1 MRRHESR
8 RGARVT
14 VEADLEGV
22 EPRKES
28 VGERRR
34 ACPSGRQ
41 QRASRDGQWRTCSPG
56 SEAVSSL
63 TLRVGG
69 NQGDPGTGPQAV
81 GTRERV

>member
-14 VEADLEGV
+14 GDADLEGV
-22 EPRKES
+22 EPRKNS
-28 VGERRR
+28 DGECRQ

-41 QRASRDGQWRTCSPG
+41 QPGLRDGERFGYSPG

-63 TLRVGG
+63 TLRVCG
-69 NQGDPGTGPQAV
+69 NQSVPL
-81 GTRERV
+81 RRYWRLIY